1 MLKSEEWARD
11 IRREIIEASHDVGRL
26 GVHIGSALS
35 AADVLAVLYADVL
48 NYDVKNP
55 RSEERDY
62 FVLSKGHAYIG
73 YYAALAKAGFF
84 SNQDIKE
91 QFMTDG
97 GWLPVHP
104 VKNLDKGIE
113 FSGGSLGTGMP
124 FAVGKAY
131 ALKLNEKPNKSISK
145 RNSFK
150 NMDNNIYLTT
160 TKNERKISKYN
171 SIKINNNHIN
181 NNHIKGKEKPI
192 EKNIANSIINK
203 KLSKKNSLLFL
214 NKKNKINIF
223 FSQSHMNFYKSNI
236 NNSIKQKI
244 MDYNAQTF
252 NNLLSAKLRNKKI
265 QTPKMNFYQ
274 NSLKYNNF
282 YNRYNNLSQKI
293 KNNYSHDMAS
303 NNSFQKEEEFY

>member
-113 FSGGSLGTGMP
+113 FSGAINSRRIQQLQRKG
-124 FAVGKAY
+124 GKHKLPHEKH
-131 ALKLNEKPNKSISK
+131 ALRCSYCREN
-145 RNSFK
+145 
-150 NMDNNIYLTT
+150 
-160 TKNERKISKYN
+160 
-171 SIKINNNHIN
+171 
-181 NNHIKGKEKPI
+181 
-192 EKNIANSIINK
+192 
-203 KLSKKNSLLFL
+203 
-214 NKKNKINIF
+214 
-223 FSQSHMNFYKSNI
+223 
-236 NNSIKQKI
+236 
-244 MDYNAQTF
+244 
-252 NNLLSAKLRNKKI
+252 
-265 QTPKMNFYQ
+265 
-274 NSLKYNNF
+274 
-282 YNRYNNLSQKI
+282 
-293 KNNYSHDMAS
+293 
-303 NNSFQKEEEFY
+303 